1 MEGIHFE
8 IHFKQNKFQA
18 TYCQDKSEAF
28 DHSVMY
34 AKYALF
40 PTEDSRK
47 LTVGL
52 ESPGTAKASCL
63 KSSFCFET
71 PQ

>member
-1 MEGIHFE
+1 
-8 IHFKQNKFQA
+8 
-18 TYCQDKSEAF
+18 
-28 DHSVMY
+28 MY